1 MTKNRKTNN
10 IPLCSIRFY
19 LLCGVLSCAFVGLMA
34 RAVYL
39 QVDESE
45 RLIKQADSRS
55 LRTKGTKSFR
65 GNIYDRNGI
74 ELASSIPVKSVWMD
88 VTQVLK
94 ASPLLN
100 ENQWNQLAVIA
111 QKTPEKFKQWIHARN
126 NKQFAWVARHLD
138 PQMAN
143 LVAKLDL
150 KGVYLQNE
158 SKRYY
163 PSAEISAHL
172 VGFTNIDDEG
182 KEGLEMSYNDWLTGQ
197 SGKKQVRVD
206 LKRHVIEQRKVI
218 KEVEAGEDL
227 YLSID
232 SRIQA
237 IAYKALK
244 TAVLK
249 HKAKAGAL
257 VMIDVE
263 TGEILALVSQP
274 SYNPNRFDL
283 RRPELTRN
291 RAFTDSFEPGSTA
304 KPFTVASA
312 LEAKVV
318 TPDTK
323 VNTSPGRIKVGRKW
337 ISDGKNNG
345 ILDVTGI
352 LRKSSNVGVAKL
364 ALKMSNEEFLKSFY
378 SVGFGVDTASGFPGE
393 SSGKFNI
400 RRNWS
405 EMEKAIFS
413 YGYAFTVTPV
423 QLAKAYA
430 ILGAGGIKRPLSLI
444 KLDGEV
450 IGERAI
456 SEKVAN
462 QVMAMMETVVD
473 EGGTGQKAQVKG
485 YRIAGK
491 TGTARKAKSGGY
503 GDEYSVFFA
512 GVAPVS
518 NPKIAMVIFVDEP
531 ASENYYGGQV
541 AAPVFAKVASDA
553 LRILNVRPDKKLAT
567 NSQINKNTLYTER
580 ETKVAL
586 NE

>member
-1 MTKNRKTNN
+1 MKLNRKKNN
-10 IPLCSIRFY
+10 IPLCSIRFF
-19 LLCGVLSCAFVGLMA
+19 LLCGVLSCTFIGLMA

-39 QVDESE
+39 QIDESE
-45 RLIKQADSRS
+45 RLVKQADSRS
-55 LRTKGTKSFR
+55 LRTKGVKSFR
-65 GNIYDRNGI
+65 GNIFDRNGV

-88 VTQVLK
+88 VTKVLE
-94 ASPLLN
+94 ASPSLN
-100 ENQWNQLAVIA
+100 EKKWNQLAVIA
-111 QKTPEKFKQWIHARN
+111 QKTPQKFKQWIHARD
-126 NKQFAWVARHLD
+126 KRQFVWVARHID

-143 LVAKLDL
+143 LVAKLNL
-150 KGVYLQNE
+150 TGVYLQNE

-172 VGFTNIDDEG
+172 VGFTNVDDEG
-182 KEGLEMSYNDWLTGQ
+182 QEGLEMSYNDWLTGQ
-197 SGKKQVRVD
+197 SGQKQVRVD
-206 LKRHVIEQRKVI
+206 LARHVIEQRKTI
-218 KEVEAGEDL
+218 KNAEAGEDL

-232 SRIQA
+232 TRIQA

-263 TGEILALVSQP
+263 TGEILSLVSQP

-312 LEAKVV
+312 LEAKIV
-318 TPDTK
+318 TPKTK
-323 VNTSPGRIKVGRKW
+323 IDTSPGRIKVGSKW
-337 ISDGKNNG
+337 IPDGKNNG

-352 LRKSSNVGVAKL
+352 LQKSSNVGVTKL
-364 ALKMSNEEFLKSFY
+364 ALEMDDKQFLSSFY

-393 SSGKFNI
+393 SSGQFNI

-405 EMEKAIFS
+405 DMEKAIFS
-413 YGYAFTVTPV
+413 YGYGFTVTPV
-423 QLAKAYA
+423 QLAQAYA
-430 ILGAGGIKRPLSLI
+430 VLGAGGIKRPLSLT
-444 KLDGEV
+444 KLDTV
-450 IGERAI
+450 IMGERVL

-462 QVMAMMETVVD
+462 QVMLMMETVVD

-491 TGTARKAKSGGY
+491 TGTARKANAGGY

-541 AAPVFAKVASDA
+541 AAPVFSRVASDA
-553 LRILNVRPDKKLAT
+553 LRILNIRPDKKLAT
-567 NSQINKNTLYTER
+567 NDQLKEPKLSSHYQL
-580 ETKVAL
+580 KVAN

>member
-1 MTKNRKTNN
+1 MIKNRKTNN

-19 LLCGVLSCAFVGLMA
+19 LLCGVLSCAFVVLMA

-45 RLIKQADSRS
+45 RLVKQADSRS
-55 LRTKGTKSFR
+55 IRTKGTKSFR

-111 QKTPEKFKQWIHARN
+111 QKTPKKFKQWIHARN
-126 NKQFAWVARHLD
+126 KRQHVWVARHLD
-138 PQMAN
+138 PQLAS

-158 SKRYY
+158 SRRYY
-163 PSAEISAHL
+163 PSAEISAHI

-182 KEGLEMSYNDWLTGQ
+182 QEGLEMSYNDWLTGQ

-206 LKRHVIEQRKVI
+206 LGRHVIEQREII
-218 KEVEAGEDL
+218 KEAEAGEDL

-232 SRIQA
+232 TRIQA
-237 IAYKALK
+237 VAYKALK

-312 LEAKVV
+312 LEANVV
-318 TPDTK
+318 TPRTK
-323 VNTSPGRIKVGRKW
+323 IDTSPGRIKVGNKW
-337 ISDGKNNG
+337 IPDGKNHG
-345 ILDVTGI
+345 VLDVTGI
-352 LRKSSNVGVAKL
+352 LRKSSNVGVTKL
-364 ALKMSNEEFLKSFY
+364 ALRMNDKQFLKSFY

-393 SSGKFNI
+393 SSGQFNI

-405 EMEKAIFS
+405 DMEKAIFS
-413 YGYAFTVTPV
+413 YGYGFTVTPV

-430 ILGAGGIKRPLSLI
+430 ILGAGGIKRPLSLV
-444 KLDGEV
+444 KLDDEV

-456 SEKVAN
+456 SEEVAN

-491 TGTARKAKSGGY
+491 TGTARKAIAGGY

-553 LRILNVRPDKKLAT
+553 LRILNVRPDKKSAT
-567 NSQINKNTLYTER
+567 NNQINRNALYTER
-580 ETKVAL
+580 EIKVAS